1 MNLYGILLIFEK
13 NVLMKHVFYSL
24 FFYDVYL
31 SIDKNKYLF
40 KICIC
45 NSYESDFS
53 TVFKNSINRFRKK
66 YVSENA
72 GTSKSFFLPLS
83 NCVNTEINAQLPKN
97 KLSLVDVV

>member
-13 NVLMKHVFYSL
+13 NVLMKHVLY
-24 FFYDVYL
+24 FFMMFIYQLIKINICLRYVYAIHMKAIFQQCLKTL
-31 SIDKNKYLF
+31 SIVL
-40 KICIC
+40 
-45 NSYESDFS
+45 E
-53 TVFKNSINRFRKK
+53 KK